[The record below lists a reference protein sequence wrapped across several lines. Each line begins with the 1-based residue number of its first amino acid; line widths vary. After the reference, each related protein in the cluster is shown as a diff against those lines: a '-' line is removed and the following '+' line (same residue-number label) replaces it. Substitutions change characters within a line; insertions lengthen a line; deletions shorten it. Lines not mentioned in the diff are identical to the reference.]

1 VVIRRENKTVVIH
14 GQNIAY
20 SSLLVKTKCPYGV
33 GYEDIKVINLFKL
46 KRELHLCYKSK
57 IKGLKLDLG
66 IAQNKTLGMK
76 FNMEDRRKAKEEAKA
91 NLT

>member
-1 VVIRRENKTVVIH
+1 
-14 GQNIAY
+14 
-20 SSLLVKTKCPYGV
+20 
-33 GYEDIKVINLFKL
+33 L

-76 FNMEDRRKAKEEAKA
+76 FNMEDRKKVKEEAKA